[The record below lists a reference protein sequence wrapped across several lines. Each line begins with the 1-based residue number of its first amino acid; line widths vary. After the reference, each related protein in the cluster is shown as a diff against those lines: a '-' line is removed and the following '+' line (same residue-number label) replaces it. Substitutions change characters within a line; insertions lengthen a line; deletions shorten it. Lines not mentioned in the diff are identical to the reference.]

1 MTTTFGYF
9 YDGGDSRYSA
19 LIGRLLLCL
28 LHASFIVLMT
38 KLAGAL
44 RLRVIVTQTES
55 IMHERSIAISRALL
69 PHIYLLSCLVC
80 IRSAFFVR
88 LKCLRF
94 SRNACI
100 FKFYYTVEG
109 ALSLLRPT
117 PIIFAKLR
125 YI

>member
-55 IMHERSIAISRALL
+55 IMHERSIARFAYSHLL
-69 PHIYLLSCLVC
+69 
-80 IRSAFFVR
+80 
-88 LKCLRF
+88 
-94 SRNACI
+94 
-100 FKFYYTVEG
+100 T
-109 ALSLLRPT
+109 
-117 PIIFAKLR
+117 
-125 YI
+125 